1 VKDSLLNLL
10 VFLLVFLGVAA
21 LFIGYYSVAL
31 MLVPGGKGLVFANP
45 WAGALLPALLGG
57 LVVTLAR
64 SVHRPG
70 KFRITWLLIAGA
82 FLLLLTLP
90 IPLFQ
95 QMAPVRAADAV
106 PATPGRFLPLED
118 GSQLLTTPPTT
129 VLIPT
134 TDDPMTVSSLV
145 QYDALNQRFVIPGQ
159 DPKPLGSTSPERAY
173 FQYTPA
179 LISFQTDL
187 LGLYSVLRD
196 SVSANPLAFW
206 ARAWSITWLF
216 LGLYFFFSLKTWP
229 FVQIVVVLVAVRLA
243 LSFLV
248 YAYWTV
254 PALVDLWQSPAIAG
268 WLRIWAPIVLV
279 DVAAAALTSM
289 TWLAKPHRQVALG

>member
-21 LFIGYYSVAL
+21 LFVGYYGITM
-31 MLVPGGKGLVFANP
+31 MLVPGGKGLVFSNP
-45 WAGALLPALLGG
+45 WAAALLPALLGG

-70 KFRITWLLIAGA
+70 QFRVTWLLVAGA

-95 QMAPVRAADAV
+95 QMAPVRAADATPV
-106 PATPGRFLPLED
+106 TPGRFLPLDD
-118 GSQLLTTPPTT
+118 GSQVLTTPPAT
-129 VLIPT
+129 VLIPA
-134 TDDPMTVSSLV
+134 DGGPMTVSNLV
-145 QYDALNQRFVIPGQ
+145 QYDALNQRFVVPGQ

-187 LGLYSVLRD
+187 LGLYTVLRD
-196 SVSANPLAFW
+196 SSASRPLAFW
-206 ARAWSITWLF
+206 LEAWSITWFF

-229 FVQIVVVLVAVRLA
+229 FVQIVVVLVAVRLG
-243 LSFLV
+243 LFFLV
-248 YAYWTV
+248 YAYWSV
-254 PALVDLWQSPAIAG
+254 PALVDLWLPASQAG
-268 WLRIWAPIVLV
+268 WVRVWAPILFV
-279 DVAAAALTSM
+279 DIAAAALTSM
-289 TWLAKPHRQVALG
+289 TWLAKPHRQAALG